1 MTENR
6 LRASALSLTIFLF
19 LLCPTIALSLQSYI
33 ATVNITIKPIYYL
46 HRTDVSGVTPAG
58 KLMNTTKLPSNQTE
72 TTYQIYQGSSIY
84 FYTSTLSAGSIESG
98 TWTLYIW
105 ASTANSGNTSKL
117 TVEICL
123 VSSNGSTVKATI
135 GNTTDVTIDYGYSER
150 TITVSGNAATI
161 TSGDRIQLKLLAQT
175 GAGLDADGIIFYYDG
190 YGSYETMGHE
200 TRLRPP

>member
-6 LRASALSLTIFLF
+6 SRAPALFLTIFLF
-19 LLCPTIALSLQSYI
+19 ILCPTIVISLQSYTS
-33 ATVNITIKPIYYL
+33 TVNIAVKPIYYL
-46 HRTDVSGVTPAG
+46 HTTDVSGVTPAG
-58 KLMNTTKLPSNQTE
+58 KIMNTTKPPSNQTE
-72 TTYQIYQGSSIY
+72 ITYQIYQGSSAY
-84 FYTSTLSAGSIESG
+84 FYTPTLSAGSMESG

-135 GNTTDVTIDYGYSER
+135 GTTTDATIDYGYSER
-150 TITVSGNAATI
+150 AVTVSGNAATI
-161 TSGDRIQLKLLAQT
+161 ASGDRIRLKLLAQT
-175 GAGLDADGIIFYYDG
+175 GAGLDVDGIIFYYDG
-190 YGSYETMGHE
+190 YGSYETTGHE

>member
-6 LRASALSLTIFLF
+6 SRAPALFLTIFLF
-19 LLCPTIALSLQSYI
+19 LLCPTIVISLQSYTS
-33 ATVNITIKPIYYL
+33 TVNIAVKPIYYL
-46 HRTDVSGVTPAG
+46 HTTDVSGVTPAG
-58 KLMNTTKLPSNQTE
+58 KIMNTTKPPSNQTE
-72 TTYQIYQGSSIY
+72 ITYQIYQGSSAY
-84 FYTSTLSAGSIESG
+84 FYTPTLSAGSMESG

-135 GNTTDVTIDYGYSER
+135 GTTTDATIDYGYSER
-150 TITVSGNAATI
+150 AVTVSGNAATI
-161 TSGDRIQLKLLAQT
+161 ASGDRIRLKLLAQT
-175 GAGLDADGIIFYYDG
+175 GAGLDVDGIIFYYDG
-190 YGSYETMGHE
+190 YGSYETTGHE

>member
-1 MTENR
+1 MTESR
-6 LRASALSLTIFLF
+6 SIASALFLTIFLF
-19 LLCPTIALSLQSYI
+19 LLCPTIVLSLQSYN
-33 ATVNITIKPIYYL
+33 ATVNITVKPIYYL

-58 KLMNTTKLPSNQTE
+58 KLMNITKPPSNQTE
-72 TTYQIYQGSSIY
+72 TTYQIYRGSSVY
-84 FYTSTLSAGSIESG
+84 FYTPTLSAGSMESG

-135 GNTTDVTIDYGYSER
+135 GTTTNATIDYGYSER
-150 TITVSGNAATI
+150 TIIVSGNAATI
-161 TSGDRIQLKLLAQT
+161 ASGDRIRLKLLAQT
-175 GAGLDADGIIFYYDG
+175 DSGLDADGIIFYYDG
-190 YGSYETMGHE
+190 YGSYETTGHE

>member
-6 LRASALSLTIFLF
+6 SRAPALFLTIFLF
-19 LLCPTIALSLQSYI
+19 LLCPTIVISLQSYTS
-33 ATVNITIKPIYYL
+33 TVNIAVKPIYYL

-58 KLMNTTKLPSNQTE
+58 KIMNTTKPPSNQTE
-72 TTYQIYQGSSIY
+72 ITYQIYQGSSAY
-84 FYTSTLSAGSIESG
+84 FYTPTLSAGSMESG

-135 GNTTDVTIDYGYSER
+135 GTTTDVTIDYGYSER
-150 TITVSGNAATI
+150 AVTVSGNAATI
-161 TSGDRIQLKLLAQT
+161 ASGDRIRLKLLAQT
-175 GAGLDADGIIFYYDG
+175 GAGLDVDGIIFYYDG
-190 YGSYETMGHE
+190 YGSYETTGHE

>member
-33 ATVNITIKPIYYL
+33 AAVNTTIKPIYYP
-46 HRTDVSGVTPAG
+46 HRTDLSGVTPAG
-58 KLMNTTKLPSNQTE
+58 KLMNTTKPPSNQTE

-84 FYTSTLSAGSIESG
+84 FYTPTLSTGSIESG
-98 TWTLYIW
+98 TWTLYMW

-117 TVEICL
+117 TVEIRL

-161 TSGDRIQLKLLAQT
+161 TSGDRIRLKLLAQT

-200 TRLRPP
+200 TRIRPP